1 MSDAKEQTQIPVQPT
16 RRHVNHSEW
25 EFQQLKDIQTV
36 VDSKRIKQ
44 ETGGIRRGCCTLTI
58 SKVSQYQT
66 KIVIYLGI
74 QKKNIKN
81 PAHHLTM
88 GNFSHIHPWNVPYP
102 HCFKPGWG
110 KHLPSCCGVLLQ
122 KYNVCGKSEL
132 WQVVNKNR
140 QIEANLAIQ

>member
-1 MSDAKEQTQIPVQPT
+1 VSDAKEQTQIPVQPT

-74 QKKNIKN
+74 QKKHQKSGSS
-81 PAHHLTM
+81 LDY
-88 GNFSHIHPWNVPYP
+88 GEFLP
-102 HCFKPGWG
+102 HSPLKRA
-110 KHLPSCCGVLLQ
+110 LSSLL
-122 KYNVCGKSEL
+122 
-132 WQVVNKNR
+132 
-140 QIEANLAIQ
+140 